1 MAKTRVELITKRLL
15 DYAHTLESSYYS
27 ACVTYNAE
35 KKSLYVSLRTKM
47 AYSFLAGNGNRPIG
61 THYTDITVQFKSK
74 NVIIADECKKYDVS
88 YSGSDYNEKIVNPNT
103 VFDPGVSPSEV
114 VLKAIVAAKFKKD
127 DIVTAEVRHV
137 SY

>member
-1 MAKTRVELITKRLL
+1 M
-15 DYAHTLESSYYS
+15 
-27 ACVTYNAE
+27 
-35 KKSLYVSLRTKM
+35 YVSLRTKI
-47 AYSFLAGNGNRPIG
+47 AYSFLVGNGNRPIG

-88 YSGSDYNEKIVNPNT
+88 YSGHDYNEKIVNPNT
-103 VFDPGVSPSEV
+103 VFESGVSPAEI
-114 VLKAIVAAKFKKD
+114 VLKAIAAAKFKKD